1 MIMIMERAPVGAR
14 DTSARD
20 TSARAITTHPNL
32 CSSFSPKSIKK
43 FESYL
48 VLGATA

>member
-1 MIMIMERAPVGAR
+1 MIIGSMIMIMERAPVG
-14 DTSARD
+14 ARD